1 MRLQY
6 HRECGLRH
14 VSVGAVH
21 PVDPADA
28 QVGSGGWAEP
38 DSVRDRLI
46 RAGDEWLHRHGV
58 GQLSIGAVAEAAGVS
73 RATAFRKLGGRDQLV
88 VAIALARG
96 DRFARECSAQ
106 MAARVGAFAKLE
118 AAFLYLVG
126 ELPNDPIIRELFAL
140 RSPDDLGPEADALA
154 TATLGTVIEAGQAAG
169 EVRDDMPTSDIVHWT
184 VEQLYLAVVQADR
197 SPAAVV
203 KRVRTFL
210 TPALSARRDH
220 ELSGSIHSR
229 IQSLEFAL
237 EHAREALSALQG
249 LLPADAPGLVQ

>member
-1 MRLQY
+1 MHQ
-6 HRECGLRH
+6 
-14 VSVGAVH
+14 
-21 PVDPADA
+21 VDPAGV
-28 QVGSGGWAEP
+28 QVGSGSWAEP

-46 RAGDEWLHRHGV
+46 RTADVWLHRHGV
-58 GQLSIGAVAEAAGVS
+58 DQLSIGAVAAAAGVS

-88 VAIALARG
+88 VAVALARS
-96 DRFARECSAQ
+96 DRFARECSAA
-106 MAARVGAFAKLE
+106 MAACVGAFAKLE
-118 AAFLYLVG
+118 AAFLYLVR

-140 RSPDDLGPEADALA
+140 RSPDDLGSEADAIA
-154 TATLGTVIEAGQAAG
+154 TATLGNVVEAGQAAG
-169 EVRDDMPTSDIVHWT
+169 EVRDDVPASEIVHRT
-184 VEQLYLAVVQADR
+184 VEQLYLAVLQADR

-237 EHAREALSALQG
+237 EHAREELSALQG
-249 LLPADAPGLVQ
+249 LLPTESPGARV

>member
-1 MRLQY
+1 M
-6 HRECGLRH
+6 
-14 VSVGAVH
+14 H
-21 PVDPADA
+21 PVDPAGV
-28 QVGSGGWAEP
+28 QVGSGSWAEP

-46 RAGDEWLHRHGV
+46 RAADVWLHRHRV
-58 GQLSIGAVAEAAGVS
+58 DQLSIGAVAAAAGVS

-88 VAIALARG
+88 VAVALARG
-96 DRFARECSAQ
+96 DRFARECSAE

-118 AAFLYLVG
+118 AAFLYLVR

-140 RSPDDLGPEADALA
+140 RSPDDLGPEADAIA
-154 TATLGTVIEAGQAAG
+154 TATLGNVVEAAQAAG
-169 EVRDDMPTSDIVHWT
+169 ELRDDVPASEIVHWT
-184 VEQLYLAVVQADR
+184 VEQLYLAVLQADR
-197 SPAAVV
+197 SPAAVI

-220 ELSGSIHSR
+220 ELSGSIQSR

-249 LLPADAPGLVQ
+249 LLPTESAGARD

>member
-1 MRLQY
+1 M
-6 HRECGLRH
+6 
-14 VSVGAVH
+14 H
-21 PVDPADA
+21 PVDPAGV
-28 QVGSGGWAEP
+28 QVGSGSWAEP

-46 RAGDEWLHRHGV
+46 RAADVWLHRHGV
-58 GQLSIGAVAEAAGVS
+58 DQLSIGAVAAAAGVS

-88 VAIALARG
+88 VAVALARG
-96 DRFARECSAQ
+96 DRFARECSAE

-118 AAFLYLVG
+118 AAFLYLVR

-140 RSPDDLGPEADALA
+140 RSPDDLGAEADAIA
-154 TATLGTVIEAGQAAG
+154 TATLGNVVEAGQAAG
-169 EVRDDMPTSDIVHWT
+169 ELRDDVPASEIVHWT
-184 VEQLYLAVVQADR
+184 VEQLYLAVLQADR
-197 SPAAVV
+197 SPAAVI

-220 ELSGSIHSR
+220 ELSGSIQSR

-249 LLPADAPGLVQ
+249 LLPTESAGARD